1 MKGLIQR
8 VDNMSASK
16 SAENKRKTIYG
27 SIFLYTKQGYDLRD
41 SIIKKPDGSID
52 VIQSLKNYQKL
63 MKGARDTLRE
73 IIEVLQQYPNSYID
87 FNGDGGFIFVQGDED
102 VMRIL
107 INKKLV
113 QEEHY
118 EEEDE
123 E

>member
-1 MKGLIQR
+1 
-8 VDNMSASK
+8 MSTSE

-41 SIIKKPDGSID
+41 RIVKKSDGSTD
-52 VIQSLKNYQKL
+52 VVQSLKNHQKL
-63 MKGARDTLRE
+63 MKGARETLGG
-73 IIEVLQQYPNSYID
+73 IIEVLQQHPNSYID

-102 VMRIL
+102 VMREL